1 MGEDSWEAEKT
12 HLSAYRMS
20 LTPEMQEEFG
30 LLRQDVSQTLDATI
44 ERFVS
49 QSLDATIPK
58 FQANPKNL
66 HFFCKASFLVL
77 E

>member
-1 MGEDSWEAEKT
+1 
-12 HLSAYRMS
+12 
-20 LTPEMQEEFG
+20 MQEEFG